1 MSTSEPG
8 GYHHGD
14 LRRALVEAGLRLLT
28 EGGADSLGLR
38 EVARAVGVSASAPYR
53 HFENRQALLAA
64 VAREGFLR
72 FAAALDAAGRDVPDA
87 RRLEAMGAAYVG
99 FARENPQL
107 FRLMFSPEV
116 SKDANSELMSAASTA
131 YRSLAALTGAEN
143 PEAEREAT
151 VATWALV
158 HGLSVLLLD
167 DQVRLEGEADR
178 DRLVARILSRFVAG
192 LRALP
197 NG

>member
-14 LRRALVEAGLRLLT
+14 LRRALVEAGLSLLT

-87 RRLEAMGAAYVG
+87 QRLEAMGAAYVG

-131 YRSLAALTGAEN
+131 YRSLAALAGAEN

>member
-1 MSTSEPG
+1 M
-8 GYHHGD
+8 
-14 LRRALVEAGLRLLT
+14 
-28 EGGADSLGLR
+28 
-38 EVARAVGVSASAPYR
+38 
-53 HFENRQALLAA
+53 AA

-87 RRLEAMGAAYVG
+87 QRLEAMGAAYVG

-131 YRSLAALTGAEN
+131 YRSLAALAGAEN

-178 DRLVARILSRFVAG
+178 DRLVARILARFVAG